1 MCDRRTALNVSIYFK
16 QCITQWKLALLL
28 KTTTTTCFFNELQNL
43 PSASTHR
50 GVARDFIMLKP
61 TIFFRELGDIWPSY
75 FTFQIA
81 NNKGADQTAWSAP
94 LLFTSNNVNV
104 ARVEAHMMLKLRLPG
119 RRLATHLTHIVCI
132 LFKKLLI
139 CLMDTYLQRYSK
151 DRKWGSHEL
160 TRK

>member
-1 MCDRRTALNVSIYFK
+1 M
-16 QCITQWKLALLL
+16 
-28 KTTTTTCFFNELQNL
+28 FFNELQNL

-50 GVARDFIMLKP
+50 GVARDLIMLKP
-61 TIFFRELGDIWPSY
+61 TFFFRELGDIWPSY

-132 LFKKLLI
+132 LF
-139 CLMDTYLQRYSK
+139 
-151 DRKWGSHEL
+151 
-160 TRK
+160 